1 MLGMARRRRPICGAG
16 AAFASQDATAFPS
29 VLSVSVVT
37 FLILRLNK
45 PRAHLS
51 NLVGKQP
58 NIPPHIL
65 PCPKPL
71 VKRST

>member
-1 MLGMARRRRPICGAG
+1 MARRRRPICAAG

-45 PRAHLS
+45 PHANLS
-51 NLVGKQP
+51 NHAGRKIQNP
-58 NIPPHIL
+58 ASNFTPPQTARQKINMN
-65 PCPKPL
+65 P
-71 VKRST
+71 